1 MAGNAKEASWTSA
14 GDRRY
19 ILGGAFSEPIY
30 MFNDADA
37 QPPFERNATFG
48 FRLALYPKP
57 VRPELLAPLSRE
69 MRDYS
74 KEHPTDET
82 AFRIY
87 ASLYGYDNAPLEP
100 RRESVTEADRW
111 RVERVGVTAGAR

>member
-37 QPPFERNATFG
+37 QPPFERNATFA
-48 FRLALYPKP
+48 FRLARYPKP
-57 VRPELLAPLSRE
+57 VRPELPAPPSRAT
-69 MRDYS
+69 RHQS

-82 AFRIY
+82 AFRINT
-87 ASLYGYDNAPLEP
+87 SLNRPAQAQREP
-100 RRESVTEADRW
+100 RT
-111 RVERVGVTAGAR
+111 TPTTQP